1 MSAWRGDSLGPEA
14 GVEPLPPACVAEL
27 DALAA
32 RLQADPLPT
41 LALETPTL
49 ATAMPAARALMQ
61 HVRRQLDEGLGFA
74 LLDRL
79 PVRRWGAEL
88 SAQVFFVLMSL
99 LSQPVAQK
107 FSPTSGPAV
116 PIEPLLSPT
125 VVDGTFIYSV
135 RDTGRPVGNGVR
147 PDSTNLDQNLHTDN
161 AYNLLPPRFVSLL
174 CLRQA
179 ARGGVSQ
186 LVSFETVHELMR
198 ARRPDLVGRLF
209 EDFTIDRQREHDPTD
224 TPVLRRPLFTRSDGP
239 GGREGLGP
247 SRMPVRVQIENG
259 YALAGG
265 ELDARGEAALDALLS
280 VMEQDGLAHTM
291 KLEEGQIQIV
301 DNGKVG
307 HKRTAFVD
315 NVDVGDGEARHLL
328 RIWMRDDGGRSY
340 HGRL

>member
-1 MSAWRGDSLGPEA
+1 M
-14 GVEPLPPACVAEL
+14 
-27 DALAA
+27 
-32 RLQADPLPT
+32 
-41 LALETPTL
+41 
-49 ATAMPAARALMQ
+49 
-61 HVRRQLDEGLGFA
+61 
-74 LLDRL
+74 
-79 PVRRWGAEL
+79 
-88 SAQVFFVLMSL
+88 
-99 LSQPVAQK
+99 
-107 FSPTSGPAV
+107 
-116 PIEPLLSPT
+116 
-125 VVDGTFIYSV
+125 
-135 RDTGRPVGNGVR
+135 R

-174 CLRQA
+174 SLRQA

-186 LVSFETVHELMR
+186 LVSFETLHELMR
-198 ARRPDLVGRLF
+198 ARHPHLVGRLF
-209 EDFTIDRQREHDPTD
+209 EDFSIDRQREHDPTD
-224 TPVLRRPLFTRSDGP
+224 TPVLRRPLFTRRD
-239 GGREGLGP
+239 GREGLGP

-315 NVDVGDGEARHLL
+315 NVDVADGEARHLL